1 MTCNSQD
8 ELVWIVDKENRPITS
23 AKRSQMRQKRL
34 IHRSTYI
41 LIHDE
46 TNRML
51 VQKRTD
57 TKDVYPGLWEIAAG
71 GVVAYGEE
79 YMESALRELSEETG
93 IKGIPLIEHFDFYFE
108 DSDNRL
114 WGRIFSCKYSG
125 RIFPQKEEVQAS
137 FFADKR
143 QMSEL
148 LRNEKFTPD
157 SYFLMNLIKRR
168 GIRPFDRLL

>member
-1 MTCNSQD
+1 MNHNPQD
-8 ELVWIVDKENRPITS
+8 ELVWIVDKENRPIAW
-23 AKRSQMRQKRL
+23 AKRGKMREKRL

-41 LIHDE
+41 LIQDE
-46 TNRML
+46 KDRML

-71 GVVAYGEE
+71 GVVAYGED

-93 IKGIPLIEHFDFYFE
+93 IKGVSLIEHLDFYFE
-108 DSDNRL
+108 DSHNRL
-114 WGRIFSCKYSG
+114 WGRVFSCRYSST
-125 RIFPQKEEVQAS
+125 IFPQKEEVQVS

-157 SYFLMNLIKRR
+157 SYFLMDLIKKK
-168 GIRPFDRLL
+168 GITPFDRLL